1 MLKNEKIRNVI
12 FILLGVLLL
21 LIKPHYNGPFLDIV
35 KSYLGN
41 ISISFSVYFII
52 SFYSRHWKM
61 NKLITA
67 LIALLIVELFEVL
80 NGFGIMTNVYDEMDL
95 LANLLGVIFALSI
108 DLMIKNLL
116 IKSRLKITIY
126 QLIKIISAL

>member
-21 LIKPHYNGPFLDIV
+21 LIKPHYNGPFLNIV

-41 ISISFSVYFII
+41 FSISFAVYFIVQ
-52 SFYSRHWKM
+52 FNDYLWKS

-67 LIALLIVELFEVL
+67 IAALAVVNLFEL
-80 NGFGIMTNVYDEMDL
+80 TNGFGVMTNVYDNMDL
-95 LANLLGVIFALSI
+95 IANLFGILIALFI
-108 DLMIKNLL
+108 DLIIKNVFQN
-116 IKSRLKITIY
+116 SRV
-126 QLIKIISAL
+126 

>member
-41 ISISFSVYFII
+41 FSISFAVYFIVQ
-52 SFYSRHWKM
+52 FNDYLWKS

-67 LIALLIVELFEVL
+67 IAALAVVNLFEL
-80 NGFGIMTNVYDEMDL
+80 TNGFGVMTNVYDKMDL
-95 LANLLGVIFALSI
+95 LANLLGILFALSI
-108 DLMIKNLL
+108 DLMIKNVFQ
-116 IKSRLKITIY
+116 KSRV
-126 QLIKIISAL
+126 

>member
-21 LIKPHYNGPFLDIV
+21 LIKPHYNGPFLNIV

-41 ISISFSVYFII
+41 FSISFAVYFIVQ
-52 SFYSRHWKM
+52 FNDYLWKS

-67 LIALLIVELFEVL
+67 IAALAVVNLFEL
-80 NGFGIMTNVYDEMDL
+80 TNGFGVMTNVYDKMDL
-95 LANLLGVIFALSI
+95 LANLLGILFALSI
-108 DLMIKNLL
+108 DLMIKNVFQ
-116 IKSRLKITIY
+116 KSRL
-126 QLIKIISAL
+126 

>member
-21 LIKPHYNGPFLDIV
+21 LIKPHYSGPFPDFV

-41 ISISFSVYFII
+41 FFISFAVYYII
-52 SFYSRHWKM
+52 SFYAGHWKM
-61 NKLITA
+61 NKPLTA

-80 NGFGIMTNVYDEMDL
+80 NGFGVMTNVYDEMDL
-95 LANLLGVIFALSI
+95 LANLLGILFAFSI
-108 DLMIKNLL
+108 DLMIKNVFQ
-116 IKSRLKITIY
+116 KSKV
-126 QLIKIISAL
+126 

>member
-21 LIKPHYNGPFLDIV
+21 LIKPHYNGPFLDII
-35 KSYLGN
+35 KNYLGN
-41 ISISFSVYFII
+41 ISISFAVYFIVSI
-52 SFYSRHWKM
+52 YSNNWKM

-80 NGFGIMTNVYDEMDL
+80 NGFGIMTNVYDKMDL
-95 LANLLGVIFALSI
+95 LANLLGILFALSI
-108 DLMIKNLL
+108 DLMIKNVFQ
-116 IKSRLKITIY
+116 KSRL
-126 QLIKIISAL
+126 

>member
-41 ISISFSVYFII
+41 FSISFAVYFIVQ
-52 SFYSRHWKM
+52 FNDYLWKS

-67 LIALLIVELFEVL
+67 IAALAIVNLFEL
-80 NGFGIMTNVYDEMDL
+80 TNGFGVMTNVYDKMDL
-95 LANLLGVIFALSI
+95 LANLLGILFALSI
-108 DLMIKNLL
+108 DLMIKNVFQ
-116 IKSRLKITIY
+116 KSRL
-126 QLIKIISAL
+126 

>member
-80 NGFGIMTNVYDEMDL
+80 NGFGIMTNVYDNMDL
-95 LANLLGVIFALSI
+95 IANPFGILFALSI
-108 DLMIKNLL
+108 DLLIKNVFQ
-116 IKSRLKITIY
+116 KSRV
-126 QLIKIISAL
+126 

>member
-41 ISISFSVYFII
+41 FSISFAVYFIVQ
-52 SFYSRHWKM
+52 FNDYLWKS

-67 LIALLIVELFEVL
+67 IAAFAVVNLFEL
-80 NGFGIMTNVYDEMDL
+80 TNGFGVMTNVYDNLDL
-95 LANLLGVIFALSI
+95 LANLLGILVALSI
-108 DLMIKNLL
+108 DLMIKNVFL
-116 IKSRLKITIY
+116 KSRG
-126 QLIKIISAL
+126 

>member
-80 NGFGIMTNVYDEMDL
+80 NGFGFMTNVYDNMDL
-95 LANLLGVIFALSI
+95 LANPLGTLIAFSI
-108 DLMIKNLL
+108 DLMIKNVFQ
-116 IKSRLKITIY
+116 KSRV
-126 QLIKIISAL
+126 

>member
-21 LIKPHYNGPFLDIV
+21 LIKPHYNGPFFDIV

-52 SFYSRHWKM
+52 SFYSTHWKM

-80 NGFGIMTNVYDEMDL
+80 NGFGIMTNVYDEVDL

-108 DLMIKNLL
+108 DLIIKNLL
-116 IKSRLKITIY
+116 IKSRL
-126 QLIKIISAL
+126 